1 MEKALSADSLISVSF
16 SEIKFF
22 ITWKIASFSNSFVHH
37 LLVSLLRCRYNRVY
51 KYPQHLSCIL
61 SFQMFYS
68 SQQFV
73 RTYIRCT
80 RSLMRAV
87 RAIQH
92 TAEKIMSETVQS
104 QGKCC
109 SVSSI
114 VQHYRLRYVHSLKLK
129 TETTD
134 QTLIPLLNHPLARY
148 YVHVTTVIAKPI
160 IIRLN

>member
-1 MEKALSADSLISVSF
+1 
-16 SEIKFF
+16 
-22 ITWKIASFSNSFVHH
+22 
-37 LLVSLLRCRYNRVY
+37 
-51 KYPQHLSCIL
+51 
-61 SFQMFYS
+61 
-68 SQQFV
+68 
-73 RTYIRCT
+73 
-80 RSLMRAV
+80 MRAV
-87 RAIQH
+87 RVIQH

-129 TETTD
+129 PETTD

-148 YVHVTTVIAKPI
+148 YVHVTIVIAKPI